1 VVCGVQVW
9 DARSGVG
16 LYSLRGH
23 CGRVFCV
30 RWALEPAALANTR
43 GRARDGEY
51 SGSEE
56 VGGVGSEDSEDVWGV
71 YTASDDQS
79 VRWWQ
84 VERDGVAGGPPKR
97 ANLHPSVAAVMKL
110 RSNKGKG
117 NNTSAAASAA
127 RCSPAPSSSSSS
139 NPSTT
144 SPLLTVVA
152 SDSEGK
158 EHNVMRGG
166 VEGRDMAPEQRD
178 MAPLEAGG
186 RAGEDV
192 DGGGAVAE
200 KGGGSA
206 WSGLGGGL
214 EAPQGM
220 RGAAIASTVASMSHS
235 QLDSRGMN
243 SVGGCGGLGGGSRGG
258 SGVGSG
264 GADMWRGL
272 DMSRADK
279 KEKAS
284 LFQTLMHVPE
294 QDTVHGSKIKAEEE
308 EEASRRAWGQSLVER
323 LLRGSE
329 GAAWRGGEGAPWRP
343 ATTSDNKHQCE
354 KKQET
359 EPSNKHHTHAS
370 TSQTQPSACAL
381 EAEAAQASGWGSA
394 RQASASQQ
402 GSCLAPH
409 SLAPHIFF
417 PGVCL
422 SKNDSKEWAS
432 EEGRGGEAG
441 EVGDRLPAR
450 SALPPTQPPT
460 LKTAASEVG
469 GWLGGR
475 FDAEVSHATAMP
487 TSSTSHPPPLPTHLL
502 FPRTRAEM

>member
-1 VVCGVQVW
+1 
-9 DARSGVG
+9 
-16 LYSLRGH
+16 
-23 CGRVFCV
+23 
-30 RWALEPAALANTR
+30 
-43 GRARDGEY
+43 
-51 SGSEE
+51 
-56 VGGVGSEDSEDVWGV
+56 
-71 YTASDDQS
+71 
-79 VRWWQ
+79 
-84 VERDGVAGGPPKR
+84 
-97 ANLHPSVAAVMKL
+97 
-110 RSNKGKG
+110 
-117 NNTSAAASAA
+117 
-127 RCSPAPSSSSSS
+127 
-139 NPSTT
+139 
-144 SPLLTVVA
+144 
-152 SDSEGK
+152 
-158 EHNVMRGG
+158 
-166 VEGRDMAPEQRD
+166 MAPEQRD

-214 EAPQGM
+214 DASQGM
-220 RGAAIASTVASMSHS
+220 RGAAIASSVASTSHG

-243 SVGGCGGLGGGSRGG
+243 GVGGCGGLGGGSRGG

-279 KEKAS
+279 KERAS

-329 GAAWRGGEGAPWRP
+329 GAAWRGGEGAAWRP

-359 EPSNKHHTHAS
+359 ESSNKHHTHAS

-381 EAEAAQASGWGSA
+381 EAEAAQASGWGSG
-394 RQASASQQ
+394 RQ
-402 GSCLAPH
+402 GSGRQEGSC
-409 SLAPHIFF
+409 SAPHIFF

-422 SKNDSKEWAS
+422 SKNDSKEWAIEEGRGVQGS

-441 EVGDRLPAR
+441 EVGDGLPAR

-460 LKTAASEVG
+460 LKTAASDVG
-469 GWLGGR
+469 GWLGGS
-475 FDAEVSHATAMP
+475 FDAEVSHATVMP
-487 TSSTSHPPPLPTHLL
+487 TTSTSHPPHLPTH
-502 FPRTRAEM
+502 TS

>member
-1 VVCGVQVW
+1 MSVVGGVQVW

-43 GRARDGEY
+43 GHARDGEY

-84 VERDGVAGGPPKR
+84 VEKDGVAGGPPKR

-117 NNTSAAASAA
+117 NNSAAA
-127 RCSPAPSSSSSS
+127 RCSPATPAPSSSSSS

-158 EHNVMRGG
+158 EHHVMRGG
-166 VEGRDMAPEQRD
+166 VEGRDMAPEQRGMAPEQRD

-214 EAPQGM
+214 EASQGM
-220 RGAAIASTVASMSHS
+220 RGAAIASTVASTSHG

-243 SVGGCGGLGGGSRGG
+243 GVEGCGGLGGGSRGG
-258 SGVGSG
+258 SGLGSG

-272 DMSRADK
+272 DVSRADK
-279 KEKAS
+279 KERAS

-294 QDTVHGSKIKAEEE
+294 QDKVHGSKIKAEEE

-329 GAAWRGGEGAPWRP
+329 GVAWRGGLTAAWRP

-359 EPSNKHHTHAS
+359 ELSNKHHAHAF
-370 TSQTQPSACAL
+370 TSQTQPSACTL
-381 EAEAAQASGWGSA
+381 EAEAAQALGWGSGRHGSG
-394 RQASASQQ
+394 RQE
-402 GSCLAPH
+402 GSCLAPQ
-409 SLAPHIFF
+409 IFF
-417 PGVCL
+417 PGVRL
-422 SKNDSKEWAS
+422 S
-432 EEGRGGEAG
+432 
-441 EVGDRLPAR
+441 R

-469 GWLGGR
+469 GWLGGS
-475 FDAEVSHATAMP
+475 FDAEVSHSTAMP
-487 TSSTSHPPPLPTHLL
+487 TTSTCHPPDLPTH
-502 FPRTRAEM
+502 TS